1 MQQLVSI
8 TSQGQISIPIE
19 MRRSLGLDKYNKA
32 WISLDKD
39 GLKVDPVQD
48 VLELGGSLSKYAIKG
63 KTAKQIMALEK
74 KAVEEAI
81 IERYK
86 KSLR

>member
-8 TSQGQISIPIE
+8 TGQGQISIPVG
-19 MRRSLGLDKYNKA
+19 MRRALGLDKYNKA
-32 WISLDKD
+32 WISLEKD
-39 GLKVDPVQD
+39 SLRIDPVPD
-48 VLELGGSLSKYAIKG
+48 LLELGGSLKKYAIKG
-63 KTAKQIMALEK
+63 KTADQIMSLEK
-74 KAVEEAI
+74 KAVGEAI